1 MRLPSLDSRV
11 FSHNR
16 SFLYRHYKKYRS
28 ALNPCFSLGYGS
40 IMQKY
45 RSAPIFRFMQR
56 FLFLKIFEILK
67 IMIPIRRVRV
77 QRISFMACGLA
88 LLLAFMAPHSAAAA
102 PPTFTVG
109 WSVYA
114 GWNPYFYMAKSG
126 ILKRWADKYGVV
138 IKVQRF
144 DYAASLDAFVGKNI
158 DACTMTN
165 MEALDMPAAAGVDST
180 VVIVGDYSNG
190 NDAVLARN
198 NLTLA
203 QLPGKPILLVQKTV
217 SEYLLERAM
226 VLNGLDNQL
235 PKLKLL
241 NTSDSDIV
249 GAFLGDKN
257 NQVAVTWKPLVSE
270 IVDQDHGVKSLFDSS
285 HIPEEILDLLVV
297 RTDVLNRP
305 DGSGVKFAKAI
316 VGAWYETVAQIAAA
330 NAQAISGSA
339 AASGDSVPSYKEQL
353 RTTFLYSSPSAA
365 AQFAQSGDLKQKME
379 LVRQFCFRHAL
390 LGQIIQSVDDVA
402 ILYPDGSIQGKK
414 DRVRLRVDAAYMQ
427 LAAQGKL

>member
-1 MRLPSLDSRV
+1 MCLPTIDFRAFSKHRGFVYSR
-11 FSHNR
+11 
-16 SFLYRHYKKYRS
+16 YKKYQS
-28 ALNPCFSLGYGS
+28 TLNPCFPLGYGS
-40 IMQKY
+40 TMQKY
-45 RSAPIFRFMQR
+45 PSALIVH
-56 FLFLKIFEILK
+56 FLKMMGPARHIGSRLSRFTAC
-67 IMIPIRRVRV
+67 RV
-77 QRISFMACGLA
+77 A
-88 LLLAFMAPHSAAAA
+88 LLLACLAALPAAAA

-190 NDAVLARN
+190 NDAVLARDN
-198 NLTLA
+198 VTLA

-235 PKLKLL
+235 PRLKLL

-249 GAFLGDKN
+249 GAFLGDKS
-257 NQVAVTWKPLVSE
+257 NQITVTWKPLVSE
-270 IVDQDHGVKSLFDSS
+270 IVDQDRGVKSLFDSS
-285 HIPEEILDLLVV
+285 HIPEEILDLLVM
-297 RTDVLNRP
+297 RTDVLKRP
-305 DGSGVKFAKAI
+305 DGSGIKFAKAI
-316 VGAWYETVAQIAAA
+316 AGAWYETVAQIAAA

-339 AASGDSVPSYKEQL
+339 AASGDSVASYKEQL
-353 RTTFLYSSPSAA
+353 RTTFLYSSAGAA

-379 LVRQFCFRHAL
+379 LVRRFCFRHAL
-390 LGQIIQSVDDVA
+390 LGQNVQSVDDVA

-414 DRVRLRVDAAYMQ
+414 DRIRLRVDAAYMQ